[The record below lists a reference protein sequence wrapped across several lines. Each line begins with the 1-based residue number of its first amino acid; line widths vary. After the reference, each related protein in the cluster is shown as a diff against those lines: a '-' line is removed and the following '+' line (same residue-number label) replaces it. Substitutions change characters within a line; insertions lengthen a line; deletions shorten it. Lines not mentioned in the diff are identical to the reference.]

1 MQLREARHAVA
12 MEHVLSRTMLDA
24 RTVAAYRAY
33 AIDGEPAA
41 GVAARFGI
49 TVNALRQIKYRVGRM
64 IAAVEAQYG
73 E

>member
-1 MQLREARHAVA
+1 
-12 MEHVLSRTMLDA
+12 MLDA

-33 AIDGEPAA
+33 ALEDEPAA
-41 GVAARFGI
+41 EVASRLDL

-73 E
+73 K